1 MIAGS
6 SLFFEWFTWN
16 MLGSW
21 LCLCHY
27 GPALLSF
34 CFQTDLGRKIS
45 ASFIKI
51 QAGKTFSYHGHALV
65 TLYVQFLC
73 SDWSKFDRWVHAEN
87 LCSILKVV
95 YFDSLRWSLQSFV
108 STCDVFNCLFPLDVM
123 KYSSYQE
130 SSVIHGWFV
139 YWVFGWEM
147 RRLSKF
153 GNPISDGIVFVFH
166 RD

>member
-65 TLYVQFLC
+65 ALYVQFLC
-73 SDWSKFDRWVHAEN
+73 SDWSTFVRWVHAEKS
-87 LCSILKVV
+87 CSILKVV
-95 YFDSLRWSLQSFV
+95 YFDSLRWSLESFV
-108 STCDVFNCLFPLDVM
+108 STCNVFNCLFRLDVQNEIQLL
-123 KYSSYQE
+123 SR
-130 SSVIHGWFV
+130 VFCNLFIG
-139 YWVFGWEM
+139 FGWEM